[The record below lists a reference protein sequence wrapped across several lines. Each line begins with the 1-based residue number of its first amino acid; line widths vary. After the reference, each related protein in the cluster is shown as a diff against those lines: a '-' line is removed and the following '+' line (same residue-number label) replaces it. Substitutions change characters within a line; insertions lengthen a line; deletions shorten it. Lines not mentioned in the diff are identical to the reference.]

1 MWEWPYKMVVAAYDW
16 LPQGRFTDQYAAL
29 RLAYAFE
36 SFAGGKKPGEFLE
49 WVPAFLRPKSSA
61 EPRKTAFFSEAVARD
76 VDLAFDLDFLSQA
89 ALAALGPKRLRESG
103 AFAKDRST
111 DTTIH

>member
-1 MWEWPYKMVVAAYDW
+1 MWEWPYKTVVAAYDW
-16 LPQGRFTDQYAAL
+16 LPQGRFTDQYATL

-36 SFAGGKKPGEFLE
+36 SFAGGKPGEFLE
-49 WVPAFLRPKSSA
+49 WTPAFLRPKNAS
-61 EPRKTAFFSEAVARD
+61 EPRKSAFFSEAVVRD
-76 VDLAFDLDFLSQA
+76 VDLAFDLDLLSQA

>member
-1 MWEWPYKMVVAAYDW
+1 MESFADY
-16 LPQGRFTDQYAAL
+16 

-36 SFAGGKKPGEFLE
+36 QFATGGKAGDFYE
-49 WVPAFLRPKSSA
+49 WLPAFARPDRPDTPMSA
-61 EPRKTAFFSEAVARD
+61 AFFTAAVTRD
-76 VDLAFDLDFLSQA
+76 VDLAFDLGFLSQA

-111 DTTIH
+111 DTTIQ